1 MAAIMA
7 AAVIISFDERRRRRA
22 KERLAATNV
31 RVPEHIAGRFSTDRL
46 EAMVDAATR
55 YQRQFDAYWAP
66 AIGSN
71 G

>member
-7 AAVIISFDERRRRRA
+7 AKIYFLDAIRRQRA
-22 KERLAATNV
+22 KERLAASGV
-31 RVPEHIAGRFSTDRL
+31 AVPEKIEGKFSTERL

-55 YQRQFDAYWAP
+55 YQRQHDAYWAP
-66 AIGSN
+66 GSN

>member
-1 MAAIMA
+1 MAELGKIVSLDA
-7 AAVIISFDERRRRRA
+7 ERRRRA
-22 KERLAATNV
+22 QDRLAASGLP
-31 RVPEHIAGRFSTDRL
+31 VPEAVAPQIETPRL
-46 EAMVDAATR
+46 EAMVEAVTR

>member
-22 KERLAATNV
+22 KERLAAANV
-31 RVPEHIAGRFSTDRL
+31 RVPDRIEDRFTTERL
-46 EAMVDAATR
+46 EAMVDAVTR
-55 YQRQFDAYWAP
+55 YQRQHDAYWAP

>member
-1 MAAIMA
+1 MAAMNTA
-7 AAVIISFDERRRRRA
+7 KVVSLDAYRRQRA
-22 KERLAATNV
+22 KERLAAGGIA
-31 RVPEHIAGRFSTDRL
+31 VPERLDTRFQTEQL